1 MTFDDDMDP
10 RQAVWIPF
18 VLSQLEAELN
28 DDQSDLLVDE
38 PVDLHELLHGEF
50 PDEAQP
56 TPVEFETRKRP
67 APDATDEDRLP
78 APEASADGRKIS
90 FQTIWND
97 GDELN
102 CIRLV
107 ALKNIFSQQLPKMP
121 RDYIARL
128 VFDRKHRSL
137 CLLKGEEVIGG
148 ICFRP
153 FHSQGFAEIVF
164 LAITSDEQIK
174 GFGSKLMS
182 ALKEYVK
189 PEMIRYFLT
198 YADNYAIGYFKKQGF
213 TKSQTMPRDRWT
225 GYIKAYDGGT
235 LMECE
240 INQRIN
246 YRRLQEMVT
255 MQRECVEEKIRAL
268 SYSHVVYPGL
278 TAFREGAK
286 RIPITSID
294 GVEKAG
300 WRPPGRASIRKSLSA
315 ATAAQSPFASQL
327 AKMNAIIKRI
337 RSCKDAWPF
346 LVPVDTEQ
354 VPDYLDVI
362 KQPMDLSTI
371 AANLS
376 TGLYKTK
383 AAFIDDFMLM
393 ISNCKLYNP
402 PESIYYRCAVSLENK
417 FLEMAMNL

>member
-1 MTFDDDMDP
+1 MVMDVEVPVARSILARLLQVVRGGPPAKRIVQRCVDLVDSGFDAAVAEWQSKKVLNPYPLDATSLERFQRWDRSVPYSTVGGRHALLFSLCHLRRAMTFDDDMDP

-198 YADNYAIGYFKKQGF
+198 YADNYAIGYFKKQVG
-213 TKSQTMPRDRWT
+213 PT
-225 GYIKAYDGGT
+225 GVCSAVPHS
-235 LMECE
+235 LMFWF
-240 INQRIN
+240 
-246 YRRLQEMVT
+246 
-255 MQRECVEEKIRAL
+255 RAL
-268 SYSHVVYPGL
+268 RS
-278 TAFREGAK
+278 RK
-286 RIPITSID
+286 RCRGTVGQATS
-294 GVEKAG
+294 
-300 WRPPGRASIRKSLSA
+300 
-315 ATAAQSPFASQL
+315 
-327 AKMNAIIKRI
+327 KRTTVA
-337 RSCKDAWPF
+337 R
-346 LVPVDTEQ
+346 
-354 VPDYLDVI
+354 
-362 KQPMDLSTI
+362 
-371 AANLS
+371 
-376 TGLYKTK
+376 
-383 AAFIDDFMLM
+383 
-393 ISNCKLYNP
+393 
-402 PESIYYRCAVSLENK
+402 
-417 FLEMAMNL
+417 